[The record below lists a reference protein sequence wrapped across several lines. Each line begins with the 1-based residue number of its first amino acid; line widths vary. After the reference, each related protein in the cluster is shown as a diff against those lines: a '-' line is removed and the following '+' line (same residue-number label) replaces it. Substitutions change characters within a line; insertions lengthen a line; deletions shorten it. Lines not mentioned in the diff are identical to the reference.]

1 MPTPQMQR
9 SVPELLQD
17 IAGNL
22 EEMIR
27 SEFKLAKAEIREE
40 AAKAAKPGKA
50 LAAGLALG
58 FYGFGFL
65 LLAAVYGLS
74 MVVAGWLA
82 ALIVGG
88 VLAIIS
94 AVMVSSSAKKLQRV
108 DLTPDKTIES
118 VEENVQWAKQQ
129 IK

>member
-17 IAGNL
+17 IAGNM

-27 SEFKLAKAEIREE
+27 SEFRLAKAEIREE
-40 AAKAAKPGKA
+40 ASKAAKPGKTFA
-50 LAAGLALG
+50 TGLVLG
-58 FYGFGFL
+58 FYGIGFL

-74 MVVAGWLA
+74 MVLPGWLA

-88 VLAIIS
+88 VLAVIS
-94 AVMVSSSAKKLQRV
+94 GAMVVPSAKKLQNV
-108 DLTPDKTIES
+108 DPTPKKTMRS

-129 IK
+129 MK